1 VEGKGGNDMNIDFE
15 QLKTLVE
22 AGDKSAFTQHIYNV
36 LEKGDILTAATT
48 NTTVKSELD
57 SEKDKHYNTALET
70 WKTNNLSKIIDEEVS
85 KRNPTETPEQKMIA
99 DLQKKFEESENGR
112 KREALMN
119 VALGVATDKGL
130 PKGILDKL
138 LGDDETATLANIEA
152 FATEYNTTVQAA
164 VDAKFKTG
172 GREPGKGDDKAESG
186 AALFAKQANEQE
198 KPVDNSIWK

>member
-1 VEGKGGNDMNIDFE
+1 MNLDFD

-22 AGDKSAFTQHIYNV
+22 AGDKSVFAQHIYNV

-70 WKTNNLSKIIDEEVS
+70 WKTNNLSKIIDDEVA

-99 DLQKKFEESENGR
+99 ELQKKFEDSENGR

-119 VALGVATDKGL
+119 VALGVATEKGL

-164 VDAKFKTG
+164 VEAKFKTG

>member
-1 VEGKGGNDMNIDFE
+1 MNLDFD

-70 WKTNNLSKIIDEEVS
+70 WKTNNLTKIIDEEVA

-99 DLQKKFEESENGR
+99 ELQKKFDDSENAR
-112 KREALMN
+112 KRQELMN

-164 VDAKFKTG
+164 VEAKFKTG
-172 GREPGKGDDKAESG
+172 GREPGKGDNKIESG
-186 AALFAKQANEQE
+186 AALFAKQANDQE